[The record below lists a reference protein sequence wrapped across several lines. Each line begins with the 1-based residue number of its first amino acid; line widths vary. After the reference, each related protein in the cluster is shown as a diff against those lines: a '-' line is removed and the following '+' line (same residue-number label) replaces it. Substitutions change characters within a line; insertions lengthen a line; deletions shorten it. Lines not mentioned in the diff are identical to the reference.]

1 MSNFIE
7 LFKEFFFFKLLPYG
21 KSVKKYFLSLIVSQI
36 KKLIHIFLKDFMKVP
51 EIKFICPYIVRFFQY
66 HLTILVLFG
75 QYILKRILKII
86 AIINAETVTSINLL
100 LVEIYIEK
108 LSRFIDMEEYELLAI
123 SNRLSL
129 HYYE

>member
-1 MSNFIE
+1 M
-7 LFKEFFFFKLLPYG
+7 
-21 KSVKKYFLSLIVSQI
+21 
-36 KKLIHIFLKDFMKVP
+36 
-51 EIKFICPYIVRFFQY
+51 
-66 HLTILVLFG
+66 LFG
-75 QYILKRILKII
+75 QYTLKRILNII